1 MNPSYSEYV
10 EVYVVPFHN
19 SDQIH
24 IQFKITLLSSKY
36 LLTGSVIGYNS
47 IIPKTELFPLHS
59 QKQRLWPCLSTNVP
73 LYHKSLQVTLFTCI
87 SKSTSYLKY
96 VYSWFVVFRMS
107 IRHSVVSPPLRV
119 LIGRVNYQP
128 ISNTDEQ
135 HVALWMFEAALNW
148 SL

>member
-59 QKQRLWPCLSTNVP
+59 QKQR
-73 LYHKSLQVTLFTCI
+73 F
-87 SKSTSYLKY
+87 
-96 VYSWFVVFRMS
+96 
-107 IRHSVVSPPLRV
+107 
-119 LIGRVNYQP
+119 
-128 ISNTDEQ
+128 
-135 HVALWMFEAALNW
+135 HVALFVNKCATVSQIITGHSIYMYIKKH
-148 SL
+148 